1 MIDVVSE
8 EASDSSE
15 TLHELVAFLTLVSDE
30 LDDCS
35 VVLVVVTEPLSQW
48 VRTHYFQ
55 VKTRL
60 RVFEVFVVLLL
71 G

>member
-35 VVLVVVTEPLSQW
+35 VVLVIVTEPLSQW
-48 VRTHYFQ
+48 VCAHYLQ
-55 VKTRL
+55 VKTGL
-60 RVFEVFVVLLL
+60 RVFEVLVVLLL